1 MLGSTMFLFTLT
13 LMLRNGIITF
23 FSFFFFFFFF
33 IYLEFPPREI
43 STLGS
48 MLNNLSRC
56 TLFHHSREQQ
66 QLEKTKA
73 KSTEADNKRTSK
85 GRKERKEGRKGG
97 NGKEEEQE

>member
-1 MLGSTMFLFTLT
+1 M
-13 LMLRNGIITF
+13 
-23 FSFFFFFFFF
+23 
-33 IYLEFPPREI
+33 EFPPREI

-73 KSTEADNKRTSK
+73 KSTEADNKRTIK
-85 GRKERKEGRKGG
+85 GRKEGRGEMEKKK
-97 NGKEEEQE
+97 NKNNRR